1 MYSMKV
7 KPFIAVLLVLCL
19 MVQSVAA
26 MAATVTPSG
35 NTYGFAG
42 TNGKYYTDY
51 NTFAEEQLVAKDLAI
66 EEATEGFV
74 MLKNENGVLPLKKN
88 AKVSLFGMHAVSLV
102 ASTVGS
108 AGGRTGANGIEESTL
123 TMAMENAG
131 FRINTKLTDLYTK
144 HQALG
149 TTDNELPV
157 SYYTPAV
164 ISSYN
169 GYHDAAIVV
178 FSRTGSEGSDKGVS
192 NIADHSDP
200 KDHQLMLDDNEKA
213 LIKHIK
219 QYYTDTPIIV
229 LINAANIL
237 QIPELNEPKA
247 TSEYGVDAIFWVGS
261 TGNNAIEA
269 IGKLLSGEV
278 NPSGHTVEVWEKDF
292 TKGPTF
298 TNFGQQGQNLDADG
312 NPMDAYYY
320 YDGAATQY
328 ATVEYREGIY
338 VGYKYYETKYDDAAE
353 ADKEAAYENV
363 LYPFGYGLS

>member
-1 MYSMKV
+1 
-7 KPFIAVLLVLCL
+7 
-19 MVQSVAA
+19 VAEVIGP
-26 MAATVTPSG
+26 TG

-51 NTFAEEQLVAKDLAI
+51 NAFAEEQLVAKDLAI

-74 MLKNENGVLPLKKN
+74 MLKNENNVLPLKKN

-123 TMAMENAG
+123 TMAMEHAG
-131 FRINTKLTDLYTK
+131 FRVNTKLTDLYTK

-149 TTDNELPV
+149 TTGNELPV

-164 ISSYN
+164 ISTYN

-219 QYYTDTPIIV
+219 EYYTDTPIIV
-229 LINAANIL
+229 LVNA
-237 QIPELNEPKA
+237 
-247 TSEYGVDAIFWVGS
+247 
-261 TGNNAIEA
+261 
-269 IGKLLSGEV
+269 
-278 NPSGHTVEVWEKDF
+278 
-292 TKGPTF
+292 
-298 TNFGQQGQNLDADG
+298 
-312 NPMDAYYY
+312 
-320 YDGAATQY
+320 
-328 ATVEYREGIY
+328 ATVESYEAKVEDGKAAIASLPHGEYVVHVEEGAYMEYQQNITVDGDGSLDKIY
-338 VGYKYYETKYDDAAE
+338 HQTVKKVTEDFESLGFNTAI
-353 ADKEAAYENV
+353 
-363 LYPFGYGLS
+363 S